1 MTCFPAPTTKL
12 YFSGAFSVT
21 LLTMAY
27 RNAGVKHFLDV
38 NMVKLFKIG
47 KCLLQKKNPIT
58 HYAFRIMHYHN
69 AARPCGLAEKGKVR
83 AFRP

>member
-1 MTCFPAPTTKL
+1 MIKQKTKL

-38 NMVKLFKIG
+38 NMVKLSKIG
-47 KCLLQKKNPIT
+47 NIYCEKIPIT
-58 HYAFRIMHYHN
+58 NYA
-69 AARPCGLAEKGKVR
+69 L
-83 AFRP
+83 

>member
-1 MTCFPAPTTKL
+1 MIKQKTKL

-38 NMVKLFKIG
+38 NMVELSKIG
-47 KCLLQKKNPIT
+47 KCLLQKKFQLRIT
-58 HYAFRIMHYHN
+58 NYELPQCRSSL
-69 AARPCGLAEKGKVR
+69 RTRGKGES
-83 AFRP
+83 